1 MSEAPK
7 ILYTLTDEA
16 PFLATQSLLPI
27 VKAFARTAGID
38 VETRDISLAGRIL
51 SQFPEHLK
59 EDQRIADDL
68 AELGQLATTP
78 DANIIKLPNI
88 SASVPQLKSA
98 IKELQAQG
106 YALPDYP
113 DEVHGDVEQYNIKAR
128 YDKVKGS
135 AVNPVLREGNSDR
148 RAPASVKNYARKHPH
163 KMGKWSADSKTRV
176 AHMDAGDF
184 YGSEQSATMDKAGSL
199 KIELVGN
206 DGSTTVLKEKV
217 AVQAGEVVDAAV
229 MSRAA
234 LARFVDTAIAEAKAA
249 GTLFSLH
256 LKATMMKVSD
266 PIMFGVVVR
275 EFYKD
280 VLARHAAELKQI
292 GFDANN
298 GIGDLYA
305 RLSQLP
311 QDKQAA
317 IKADIEAEYA
327 KRPGLAMVNSDK
339 GITNLHVPSDVI
351 VDASMPAMIRD
362 SGKMWNAKGE
372 LQDTLALIPDRSY
385 AGIYQAVVE
394 DCKAHGAFDPATMGS
409 VPNVGLMA
417 QKAEEYGSHDKTF
430 EIAADGTVRVSDQ
443 DGRSVF
449 EHKVQAGDIWRMCQ
463 TKDAPIQ
470 DWVKLAVTRA
480 RLSGTPAVFWLDPE
494 RAHDA
499 QLIAK
504 VERYLKDHDTSG
516 LDIRIL
522 SPDQAMRFSLERIRK
537 GQDTISVTGNVL
549 RDYLTD
555 LFPIM
560 ELGTSAKML
569 SIVPLMAGGGLF
581 ETGAGGSAPKHVQQ
595 FVQEDYLRWDSLGEF
610 LALAASF
617 EHLAERYG
625 NQRAGVLAK
634 ALDEAN
640 GRILDNNKSP
650 ARKVGELDNR
660 GSHFYLALYWAQALA
675 SQDEDA
681 RLKATFAPLAKAL
694 ADNESTIVAELNGAQ
709 GKPVDIG
716 GYYHPDL
723 ARTAAAMRPSKTF
736 NDALATLQG

>member
-1 MSEAPK
+1 MSQAPK

-27 VKAFARTAGID
+27 VKAFAHTAGID

-51 SQFPEHLK
+51 SQFPECLK

-88 SASVPQLKSA
+88 SASVPQMKAA

-163 KMGKWSADSKTRV
+163 RMGKWSADSKTRV

-199 KIELVGN
+199 KIELLGK
-206 DGSTTVLKEKV
+206 DGSATVLKEKV

-234 LARFVDTAIAEAKAA
+234 LARFVDAAIADAKAA
-249 GTLFSLH
+249 GVLFSLH

-280 VLARHAAELKQI
+280 VLGKYATELKQI

-311 QDKQAA
+311 EDRQAA
-317 IKADIEAEYA
+317 IKADIDAEYA
-327 KRPGLAMVNSDK
+327 KRPALAMVNSDK

-430 EIAADGTVRVSDQ
+430 QIAADGTVRVTDQ
-443 DGRSVF
+443 DGRTVF
-449 EHKVQAGDIWRMCQ
+449 EHAVEAGDIWRMCE
-463 TKDAPIQ
+463 TRDAPIQ

-480 RLSGTPAVFWLDPE
+480 RLSGTPAVFWLDPQ

-504 VERYLKDHDTSG
+504 VERYLKDHDTAG

-522 SPDQAMRFSLERIRK
+522 SPVEAMRVSLERIRK

-595 FVQEDYLRWDSLGEF
+595 FVEEDYLRWDSLGEF

-625 NQRAGVLAK
+625 NKRAAVLAK

-675 SQDEDA
+675 AQDEDA
-681 RLKATFAPLAKAL
+681 GLKATFAPLAKAL
-694 ADNESTIVAELNGAQ
+694 ADNEAAIVAELNGAQ
-709 GKPVDIG
+709 GKRVDIG

-723 ARTAAAMRPSKTF
+723 ARTRAAMRPSKTF
-736 NDALATLQG
+736 NDALATLKD